1 MGFELKGLG
10 TLWVCLGFFLWV
22 GFGTSC
28 VLKGVLNILIKLFLI
43 IKKKKK
49 KTSHNFYYGSPDRWG
64 KQLLWSGIVFK
75 ICFSFQKSN
84 GI

>member
-28 VLKGVLNILIKLFLI
+28 VLKGVLHILIKIFLI

-49 KTSHNFYYGSPDRWG
+49 KNFP
-64 KQLLWSGIVFK
+64 
-75 ICFSFQKSN
+75 
-84 GI
+84 

>member
-28 VLKGVLNILIKLFLI
+28 VLKGVLHILIKLFLL

-49 KTSHNFYYGSPDRWG
+49 KKLPITFIMDLQTDGGSNYFG
-64 KQLLWSGIVFK
+64 VE
-75 ICFSFQKSN
+75 
-84 GI
+84 

>member
-28 VLKGVLNILIKLFLI
+28 VLKGVLHILIKLFLL

-49 KTSHNFYYGSPDRWG
+49 KLPITFIMDLQTDGGSNYFG
-64 KQLLWSGIVFK
+64 VE
-75 ICFSFQKSN
+75 
-84 GI
+84 

>member
-28 VLKGVLNILIKLFLI
+28 VLKGVLHSRQMGEAITLEWNSIQNLF
-43 IKKKKK
+43 
-49 KTSHNFYYGSPDRWG
+49 
-64 KQLLWSGIVFK
+64 
-75 ICFSFQKSN
+75 
-84 GI
+84 